1 MSHCD
6 YPKKEVKVY
15 ILLDDASDTTSLRIE
30 GVGTELTPNTM
41 SESKSYLCRELRELT
56 EERRWI

>member
-6 YPKKEVKVY
+6 NPKKEVKVY
-15 ILLDDASDTTSLRIE
+15 VLLDDASDTTSLGIE

-41 SESKSYLCRELRELT
+41 SESKSYLCQELMAL
-56 EERRWI
+56 

>member
-15 ILLDDASDTTSLRIE
+15 ILLDDASDTKSLRIE

-41 SESKSYLCRELRELT
+41 SESKSYLCRELMAL
-56 EERRWI
+56 